1 MQKFLDREIILV
13 MHNGIQFDKSAL
25 ELFGYDVSKVSFVD
39 TLPLSWHFCQNDMT
53 RHGLEEYGV
62 LAGVPKPEVSDWE
75 NLTQA
80 EYDHRVKE
88 DVKIQQFAYRLLKS
102 RFEDLYG
109 KVSDY
114 VFCTHEFVKYLN
126 FKMQQLAEQQ
136 NTRFKV
142 DIEHA
147 KSVIERLEKEIEYKI
162 DQLVS

>member
-1 MQKFLDREIILV
+1 MTSNTETKIYFADIETTGLLHQMIEQGENAKLHNFCAMSVSGDKAWIFHTDTKEQRDTLQKFLDREIILV

-88 DVKIQQFAYRLLKS
+88 DVKIQ
-102 RFEDLYG
+102 
-109 KVSDY
+109 
-114 VFCTHEFVKYLN
+114 
-126 FKMQQLAEQQ
+126 
-136 NTRFKV
+136 
-142 DIEHA
+142 
-147 KSVIERLEKEIEYKI
+147 
-162 DQLVS
+162 